1 MPSKV
6 TLSHLQ
12 KSSPREERE
21 SNVLTTKSI
30 SLTMKMM
37 LKSSSDPI
45 MNMSSKISKSLSVS
59 LQHFSVDDI

>member
-37 LKSSSDPI
+37 SKSSNDPI

-59 LQHFSVDDI
+59 SQHFSVDDI